1 MRRDPNTILG
11 KGDPQ
16 LVYNRYTNDVWRLE
30 IEAEIEK
37 SGLPQVRQKLTREI
51 VHEARKNALV
61 SETGE
66 AIRFFQELRKRV
78 GHIVLCSSWC
88 DQYF

>member
-1 MRRDPNTILG
+1 MA
-11 KGDPQ
+11 
-16 LVYNRYTNDVWRLE
+16 YNRYTNDVWRLK
-30 IEAEIEK
+30 IEAELEE

-51 VHEARKNALV
+51 VHEARKNALA

-66 AIRFFQELRKRV
+66 AIRLLQELRKRV
-78 GHIVLCSSWC
+78 GYVVLYSSQC